1 MPFVPVANTV
11 EFELRSILDS
21 QKVENTLYFGRG
33 FAPTA
38 VQMLAMANLLAGWWA
53 TEVADYTSNDV
64 ELVEVY
70 ATDLTSASGPTASYI
85 PPSTLTGGV
94 AVPALSNNVSLC
106 VSFRTA
112 NRGRSYR
119 GRNYVVGLTTDAVVQ
134 NTVQTAYLDEIQQA
148 YDLLPSLGTATGWT
162 WYVVSRYSG
171 VDPTTGKPIPRV
183 TGVRTPVT
191 AAVIIDPTV
200 DSQRRRLP
208 GRGQ

>member
-11 EFELRSILDS
+11 EFELRAILDD

-53 TEVADYTSNDV
+53 AEVADYTAESV
-64 ELVEVY
+64 SLVEVY

-85 PPSTLTGGV
+85 PPSAVTGGD
-94 AVPALSNNVSLC
+94 ASAALPNNVSLC

-119 GRNYVVGLTTDAVVQ
+119 GRNYVVGLTEAAVVL
-134 NTVQTAYLDEIQQA
+134 NTVQPAYIASILEA
-148 YDLLPSLGTATGWT
+148 YNLLPGLGTATGWT
-162 WYVVSRYSG
+162 WYVVSRFSG
-171 VDPTTGKPIPRV
+171 VDPDTHAPIPRV

-191 AAVIIDPTV
+191 TVVIVDPTV
-200 DSQRRRLP
+200 DSARRRLP
-208 GRGQ
+208 GRGT